1 LLKQYIEIIIISRNS
16 KYHYGADTIPFGM
29 MGDYGYGYGMM
40 GYGGMFF
47 GLLFWIVIIVLA
59 YFLIK
64 SLLEKNKTQG
74 VVGKSALD
82 IAKERY
88 AKGEITKEELEE
100 IKKNLI

>member
-1 LLKQYIEIIIISRNS
+1 MIIVV
-16 KYHYGADTIPFGM
+16 GFGM
-29 MGDYGYGYGMM
+29 MDGYGYSMM

-64 SLLEKNKTQG
+64 SLIEHNKNQG

-100 IKKNLI
+100 IKKNL

>member
-1 LLKQYIEIIIISRNS
+1 MV
-16 KYHYGADTIPFGM
+16 GFGM
-29 MGDYGYGYGMM
+29 MGNYGYGMM
-40 GYGGMFF
+40 GYGGVFF

-64 SLLEKNKTQG
+64 SLIEKNKTSS
-74 VVGKSALD
+74 VKGKSALD

>member
-1 LLKQYIEIIIISRNS
+1 
-16 KYHYGADTIPFGM
+16 
-29 MGDYGYGYGMM
+29 
-40 GYGGMFF
+40 
-47 GLLFWIVIIVLA
+47 VLA

-64 SLLEKNKTQG
+64 SLIEHNNKSSSG
-74 VVGKSALD
+74 GKSALD

>member
-1 LLKQYIEIIIISRNS
+1 MV
-16 KYHYGADTIPFGM
+16 GFGM
-29 MGDYGYGYGMM
+29 MDGYGYGMM

-47 GLLFWIVIIVLA
+47 GLLFWIVIIVLG

-64 SLLEKNKTQG
+64 SLIEHNKNQG

-82 IAKERY
+82 HAKERY

-100 IKKNLI
+100 IKKNL

>member
-1 LLKQYIEIIIISRNS
+1 
-16 KYHYGADTIPFGM
+16 M
-29 MGDYGYGYGMM
+29 MDGYGYGYGMM
-40 GYGGMFF
+40 GYGSMFF
-47 GLLFWIVIIVLA
+47 RLLFWIVIIVLA

-64 SLLEKNKTQG
+64 SLIKQNKNQG

-82 IAKERY
+82 IAKVRY

>member
-1 LLKQYIEIIIISRNS
+1 
-16 KYHYGADTIPFGM
+16 
-29 MGDYGYGYGMM
+29 
-40 GYGGMFF
+40 
-47 GLLFWIVIIVLA
+47 VLA

-64 SLLEKNKTQG
+64 SLIEKNKTQG

-100 IKKNLI
+100 IKKNLM